1 MLPFGR
7 VAIPYRSPLL
17 RRIAALALGVAMLGA
32 TAALGPAR
40 AGQDAPLSVTVDKAH
55 ILRLDRDAS
64 LVMVANPDIADVS
77 VESPRLLFILG
88 RAPGETNLYV
98 LNSKGREILN
108 TALIVVPNNEREVT
122 INRNLSEGTLS
133 CDPRCA
139 RVPTPRSDDNAAAT
153 VPGADGAAETTQSAV
168 SSGGATTPQST
179 AANTSPGAGPPP
191 GGVPPSPD
199 DEAVNPEARG
209 TLSTN

>member
-7 VAIPYRSPLL
+7 VAIL
-17 RRIAALALGVAMLGA
+17 RRPALRRRGAALAIAA
-32 TAALGPAR
+32 AALGAALFASGPVR
-40 AGQDAPLSVTVDKAH
+40 AEQNAPLSVAVDKAR
-55 ILRLDRDAS
+55 ILRLDHDAS

-98 LNSKGREILN
+98 LNGRGREILN
-108 TALIVVPNNEREVT
+108 TALVVVPNDEREVT
-122 INRNLSEGTLS
+122 VNRNLDEGTLS

-139 RVPTPRSDDNAAAT
+139 PVPTPRSDDIAAAS
-153 VPGADGAAETTQSAV
+153 PFGADGAAGTTQGVV
-168 SSGGATTPQST
+168 SDAGAKPSQDKPASGF
-179 AANTSPGAGPPP
+179 AAPP

-199 DEAVNPEARG
+199 DEAINPEDRAAFSG
-209 TLSTN
+209 N